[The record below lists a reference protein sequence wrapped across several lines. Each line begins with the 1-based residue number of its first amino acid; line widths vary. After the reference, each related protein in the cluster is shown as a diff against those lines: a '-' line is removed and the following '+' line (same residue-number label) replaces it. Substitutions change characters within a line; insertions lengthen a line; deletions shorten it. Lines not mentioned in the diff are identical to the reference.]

1 MDEIVTSNDVT
12 RNDVSLYDSDF
23 YAWTQ
28 QQAALLREGQLDAL
42 DLVNVLEEIET
53 LGRKEVAE
61 LRSRY
66 VVLALHLLKQTY
78 QPERATRS
86 WRTTI
91 FNQRLEIEF
100 HMEDNLSLKPK
111 AETIFAR
118 AYVNARRLAAWE
130 TKLPSSTF
138 PEKPP
143 FTLDQALS
151 ASWNPGRDTD
161 DANDG

>member
-1 MDEIVTSNDVT
+1 MDEIVT
-12 RNDVSLYDSDF
+12 RNDVSLYESDF

-42 DLVNVLEEIET
+42 DLVNVLEEIEA
-53 LGRKEVAE
+53 LGRKELAE

-66 VVLALHLLKQTY
+66 VVLALHLLKQIY
-78 QPERATRS
+78 QPERATHS

-91 FNQRLEIEF
+91 FNQRLEIELQ
-100 HMEDNLSLKPK
+100 MEDNPSLKPK
-111 AETIFAR
+111 AEAAFAR

-138 PEKPP
+138 PAKPP
-143 FTLDQALS
+143 ITLDQALS
-151 ASWNPGRDTD
+151 TAWNPGRDTD
-161 DANDG
+161 EADEG